1 VNQSV
6 ILPEKRSFFSS
17 KSLVL
22 LVILIAVLYS
32 TSVYNYLL
40 FHVLAELFSI
50 IVAFG
55 IFIVAWNT
63 RRVIENYYLL
73 FLGIAYLFVG
83 GLDLIHTVSYEGMGL
98 LQEYGPNLPTQ
109 LWISARYTESLSLLI
124 ATFFLKRKFKPAAV
138 TFVFSVVTVL
148 VLVSI
153 FTGKFPDC
161 FIEGSGL
168 TAFKKTS
175 EYIISLIFM
184 TAIVPIY
191 KKRREFERSVFLA
204 ITASLLFSVGAE
216 LAFTFYVDVY
226 GLSNLIGHLFKL
238 ISFFLIYK
246 ALVETGLARPYDLLF
261 RDLAKREADLRTSE
275 KKYRSLFDNMLD
287 GFAYHKII
295 QDENGK
301 PSDYVFLEVNSAF
314 ERLTGLKKEVLLG
327 KRVTEVLPGI
337 QESEFDWIGEY
348 GRVAL
353 TGQELRTEQYSEQLG
368 KWYAVSAFSPM
379 KGHFVALFEDIT
391 ERKQTEERTKHLASF
406 PQLNPNPVMET
417 DASGKITYINPAI
430 ENILEGLGMDKNDAS
445 VFLPDDFDN
454 ILRQLEKKMD
464 STFYREIPI
473 RDRIYGSTVHL
484 APQFNVV
491 RIYANDI
498 TERKKVEDAIIRTK
512 EEWERT
518 FNSVPDLISI
528 LDREHRIV
536 RVNRAMA
543 ERLGLSAEKC
553 VGLTCFTCVHGSTLP
568 PSACPHTV
576 SMEDGKEHSAEL
588 REDRLGGDFLVTTT
602 PIFDE
607 EGRMVGSVHVA
618 RNITER
624 KKAEKERER
633 LLKELVRSN
642 KELEQF
648 AYIASH
654 DLQEPL
660 RTISSYVQLISR
672 RYKDRLDGE
681 AEEFM
686 NYVVSGTA
694 NMRTLLN
701 DLLTYSRVGS
711 SGGHFK
717 QTDFNSVLARATANL
732 RILINDSN
740 AVIEYESLPSVYA
753 DEVQMVQVF
762 QNLIGNAIKF
772 RDDTPPRIQV
782 SADLDNNEWV
792 FRVSDNGIGMDP
804 KYLGRIFHIF
814 KRLHSREKY
823 GGTGIGLAICKKIV
837 ERHNGRI
844 WVESVP
850 GKGSNFYFTIPNRSY
865 NI

>member
-1 VNQSV
+1 M
-6 ILPEKRSFFSS
+6 
-17 KSLVL
+17 
-22 LVILIAVLYS
+22 AALYAC
-32 TSVYNYLL
+32 SVYDYLL

-124 ATFFLKRKFKPAAV
+124 ATFFLKRKFKPV
-138 TFVFSVVTVL
+138 TLTVVFSVVTVL
-148 VLVSI
+148 VLFSI

-168 TAFKKTS
+168 TPFKKIS
-175 EYIISLIFM
+175 EYIISFIFI

-191 KKRREFERSVFLA
+191 KKRHDFERAVFLA

-246 ALVETGLARPYDLLF
+246 ALIETGLARPYDLLF
-261 RDLAKREADLRTSE
+261 RDLARREADLRVSE

-295 QDENGK
+295 QNENGN
-301 PSDYVFLEVNSAF
+301 PSDYVFLEVNTAF
-314 ERLTGLKKEVLLG
+314 ERLTGLKSGEIVG

-337 QESEFDWIGEY
+337 QESAFDWIGEY

-353 TGQELRTEQYSEQLG
+353 TGQEMRTEQYSEQLG

-379 KGHFVALFEDIT
+379 KGYFVALFEDIT
-391 ERKQTEERTKHLASF
+391 GRKQGEELTKHLASF

-417 DASGKITYINPAI
+417 DSSGNITYINPAI
-430 ENILEGLGMDKNDAS
+430 KKILEGLGMDENDAR
-445 VFLPDDFDN
+445 VFLPDDFDD

-464 STFYREIPI
+464 STFYRETII
-473 RDRIYGSTVHL
+473 RERVYGSTVHL
-484 APQFNVV
+484 SPQFNVV

-518 FNSVPDLISI
+518 FNSVPDLIAI

-536 RVNRAMA
+536 RANRAMA
-543 ERLGLSAEKC
+543 ERLGLSADTC
-553 VGLTCFTCVHGSTLP
+553 VGLTCFTCVHGSSLP
-568 PSACPHTV
+568 PAACPHTL
-576 SMEDGKEHSAEL
+576 SMKDSKEHSAEL
-588 REDRLGGDFLVTTT
+588 REDSLGGDFLVTTT

-607 EGRMVGSVHVA
+607 GGRMVGSVHVA
-618 RNITER
+618 RDITER

-633 LLKELVRSN
+633 LLEELVRSN

-660 RTISSYVQLISR
+660 RTISSYVQLISQ

-686 NYVVSGTA
+686 NYLVSA
-694 NMRTLLN
+694 AVHLQTLLN
-701 DLLTYSRVGS
+701 DLLAYSRVGA
-711 SGGHFK
+711 HRDPF
-717 QTDFNSVLARATANL
+717 QLTDLNSVLGRATDNL
-732 RILINDSN
+732 KTSIDRSN
-740 AVIEYESLPSVYA
+740 AAIQRERLPSLYV
-753 DEVQMVQVF
+753 DKVQMAQVF

-772 RDDTPPRIQV
+772 RGDEPPRIQV
-782 SADLDNNEWV
+782 SADLENNEWV
-792 FRVSDNGIGMDP
+792 FRVSDNGIGMES
-804 KYLGRIFHIF
+804 KYLSRIFHIF
-814 KRLHSREKY
+814 KRLHSRAKY
-823 GGTGIGLAICKKIV
+823 DGTGIGLAICKKIV
-837 ERHNGRI
+837 ERHGGRI
-844 WVESVP
+844 WVESEP
-850 GKGSNFYFTIPNRSY
+850 GKGSTFYFTIPNRSY
-865 NI
+865 KI